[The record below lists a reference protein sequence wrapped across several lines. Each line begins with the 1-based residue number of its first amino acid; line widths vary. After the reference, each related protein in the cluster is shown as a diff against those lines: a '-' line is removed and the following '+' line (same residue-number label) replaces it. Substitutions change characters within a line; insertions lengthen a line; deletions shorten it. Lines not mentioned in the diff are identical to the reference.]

1 MTDTQTP
8 YHCPFCNQSFDSF
21 FPWPDIYDFPSHIYE
36 MWNKETAICPHC
48 HSLDRERLYR
58 LYIERETNLLEK
70 KQKLLHIAPETNLR
84 RWISKVSTVDYLAGD
99 LMPADAETIQ
109 MDIRAIPYPEGSFDV
124 ILCSHV
130 LEHILEDQAAMDE
143 IYRVLKP
150 GGWSILQVP
159 ISLNLKKSLENPL
172 ITSPA
177 DKLRYF
183 GQSDHVRLYSK
194 EDFTGRLEAAGFI
207 VEQYDFAE
215 HHGLGEARKY
225 GLSAGDT
232 LYIGRKK
239 AL

>member
-21 FPWPDIYDFPSHIYE
+21 YPWPDIYDFPSHIYE
-36 MWNKETAICPHC
+36 MWNKETAICPFC
-48 HSLDRERLYR
+48 ESLDRERLYR
-58 LYIERETNLLEK
+58 LYIERETDLLK
-70 KQKLLHIAPETNLR
+70 RKQKLLHIAPEMNLR
-84 RWISKVSTVDYLAGD
+84 QWISNESTVDYLAGD

-124 ILCSHV
+124 IMCSHV
-130 LEHILEDQAAMDE
+130 LEHILEDQAAMNE
-143 IYRVLKP
+143 LYRVLKP

-159 ISLNLKKSLENPL
+159 ISLNLKKSLENPA
-172 ITSPA
+172 ITSPEER
-177 DKLRYF
+177 LIYF
-183 GQSDHVRLYSK
+183 GQDDHVRLYSQ

-207 VEQYDFAE
+207 VELYDFAE
-215 HHGLGEARKY
+215 HHGLEEAKRY